1 MNSYYIEIL
10 TDSDL
15 CNETYSLDI
24 LKKYIN
30 NLNKKVVLS
39 TQKLTAQ
46 FCIKYILDTAIDSGS
61 ETRGVYTKEHIIRR
75 QPHITSEEFDK
86 YYLEYVNVAPVVNAG
101 PVTAPDATVA
111 PVIPNSVA
119 SSFKPHW
126 GK

>member
-1 MNSYYIEIL
+1 MDSCFNEIL

-46 FCIKYILDTAIDSGS
+46 FCVKFILDTAIVSGNQES
-61 ETRGVYTKEHIIRR
+61 GVYTKEHILRL
-75 QPHITSEEFDK
+75 QTHISSEEFDE
-86 YYLEYVNVAPVVNAG
+86 YYLEYVIKG
-101 PVTAPDATVA
+101 
-111 PVIPNSVA
+111 NSNNI
-119 SSFKPHW
+119 
-126 GK
+126 

>member
-1 MNSYYIEIL
+1 MDSCFNEIL

-46 FCIKYILDTAIDSGS
+46 FCVKFILDTAIVSGNQES
-61 ETRGVYTKEHIIRR
+61 GVYTKEHILRL
-75 QPHITSEEFDK
+75 QTHISSEEFDE
-86 YYLEYVNVAPVVNAG
+86 YYLEYVIKG
-101 PVTAPDATVA
+101 
-111 PVIPNSVA
+111 NSINT
-119 SSFKPHW
+119 
-126 GK
+126 